1 MNTYTE
7 KGNTVQEEQKLILS
21 DRKQLAV
28 SGVTDVLR
36 FDETTAVFDTVRGR
50 LTVKGENLRVEIMDV
65 EAGNVTLKGT
75 IGALVYAGDSAKKSG
90 FFSKLAR

>member
-21 DRKQLAV
+21 DRNQLAV

-75 IGALVYAGDSAKKSG
+75 VSALVYAGDSAEKSG